1 MILVSKENEIKIFNF
16 EPSGPNGPKFGS
28 DLILLCSNT
37 NKGE

>member
-16 EPSGPNGPKFGS
+16 EPSGPSRPKFGS